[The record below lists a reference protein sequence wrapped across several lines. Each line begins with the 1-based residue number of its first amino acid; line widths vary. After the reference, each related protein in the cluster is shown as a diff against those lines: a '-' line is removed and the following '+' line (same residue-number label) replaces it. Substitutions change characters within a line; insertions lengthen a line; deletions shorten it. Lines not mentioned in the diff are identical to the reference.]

1 MKTIICLT
9 ALSLLTACNTPP
21 SRITPD
27 YSNVKITS
35 DCARAEKELRRVDA
49 TLSTQRNQL
58 ETDANIDRGIVAGS
72 IALMPIALVSLAFTG
87 NKELQAEYARNL
99 AKQETLQDL
108 LSTCN

>member
-1 MKTIICLT
+1 MKTIICIT

-27 YSNVKITS
+27 YSNLKVTS
-35 DCARAEKELRRVDA
+35 DCARAEKELKRLDSI
-49 TLSTQRNQL
+49 LSTQRQQL

-72 IALMPIALVSLAFTG
+72 VALMPIALISLAFTG

-99 AKQETLQDL
+99 AKKETLEDL

>member
-1 MKTIICLT
+1 MKTLICIT
-9 ALSLLTACNTPP
+9 ALSMLTACNTPP

-27 YSNVKITS
+27 YNNVKITS
-35 DCARAEKELRRVDA
+35 DCKRAEKELQRVESA
-49 TLSTQRNQL
+49 LSSQRSQL